1 MMARHKKSKSKKQH
15 QKADSAEEK
24 DSENNLSKSNQNNG
38 DEKKQP
44 SLKGN
49 KNRNDNTRW
58 QTISFVLLALFLISF
73 GSAIYFAYNPKIVEA
88 EETDDN
94 NCITGKVIENKT
106 DENRISED
114 EATEKVLTFVN
125 ENLMREG
132 VTADY
137 VSTEEDEGLYVVRLN
152 LSNRVIDTF
161 LTTDGKTFFPSA
173 VDLNEFE
180 ATMAAQEQQAQEQE
194 TQQSQTP
201 TSTPTPIQ
209 GMQKTDV
216 PEVEVFV
223 MSHCPYGTQ
232 IEKGMIPVME
242 TLGDKADIQIKF
254 VNYAMHGKTEL
265 DEQLNQYCIQKDYP
279 DQFVDYL
286 KCFLKEGDTGSC
298 VAEIEIDEDA
308 LATCIED
315 TDKEYKV
322 TELYNDQ
329 STWRSGRFPQFNL
342 HNDENNEY
350 GIRGSPSLVINGK
363 RVNSGRDSASLLSAV
378 CSAFT
383 EAPEECETQLSSAS
397 PSPGFGFSTSGSAS
411 EAQCG

>member
-1 MMARHKKSKSKKQH
+1 MMARHRKTKAKGLQQAEGFAEDKVNAAKQ
-15 QKADSAEEK
+15 AEPGK
-24 DSENNLSKSNQNNG
+24 DSQDNDNFKDNR
-38 DEKKQP
+38 DEKT
-44 SLKGN
+44 N
-49 KNRNDNTRW
+49 EAARW
-58 QTISFVLLALFLISF
+58 QTASFVLFALFLVSF
-73 GSAIYFAYNPKIVEA
+73 GSAIYFAYNPEMVEA
-88 EETDDN
+88 EEPVQSQGN
-94 NCITGKVIENKT
+94 VITGKVIENKT
-106 DENRISED
+106 DVNKISDD
-114 EATEKVLTFVN
+114 EATEMVLSFVN

-132 VTADY
+132 VTADH
-137 VSTEEDEGLYVVRLN
+137 VSTEETEGLYVVRLN

-180 ATMAAQEQQAQEQE
+180 ATMAAQEQQAEQE
-194 TQQSQTP
+194 PEQSQTQAP
-201 TSTPTPIQ
+201 TPTPVAD
-209 GMQKTDV
+209 MQKSDM

-232 IEKGMIPVME
+232 IEKGIIPVME

-265 DEQLNQYCIQKDYP
+265 DEQLNQYCIQKDFP
-279 DQFVDYL
+279 DKFVDYL
-286 KCFLKEGDTGSC
+286 KCFLQEGDTQSC
-298 VAEIEIDEDA
+298 IAEIDIDEEVLSA
-308 LATCIED
+308 CIAD
-315 TDKEYKV
+315 TDTEYKV
-322 TELYNDQ
+322 TELYNDR

-383 EAPEECETQLSSAS
+383 QEPEECSTQLSSAS
-397 PSPGFGFSTSGSAS
+397 PSPGFGFSTSGTAS